1 MWEALGIS
9 AVASIPIQHV
19 TRRWEAIVLT
29 ATAITFS
36 FRSRCTLD
44 LGLLLLV
51 GPLLL
56 DLEWLLEPDLAWEE
70 DIIKVLLAVN
80 RKEIKITTFF
90 QNMIT
95 EAICLKLHYI
105 IKYSRKLQFT
115 IEHFHSILV
124 CNITKYPLLVYQ

>member
-1 MWEALGIS
+1 MWEALGTS

-44 LGLLLLV
+44 LRLLLLV

-56 DLEWLLEPDLAWEE
+56 ALERLLEPDLE
-70 DIIKVLLAVN
+70 
-80 RKEIKITTFF
+80 
-90 QNMIT
+90 
-95 EAICLKLHYI
+95 
-105 IKYSRKLQFT
+105 
-115 IEHFHSILV
+115 
-124 CNITKYPLLVYQ
+124 